1 MIKPIIAIAGSLYT
15 ETSIPFLG
23 NNFDYSNN
31 NYSKCIVQANGIP
44 IYLPVID
51 DLNII
56 ENQLSICDGLLL
68 PGGNDINPLLYNE
81 LPMPKLGKCNDFIDW
96 YQINLI
102 NKALEKKI
110 PILGVCRGAQV
121 INVACGGTIY
131 QDISYATN
139 SPLAHF
145 QNSHLSEKCHPIY
158 INTNT
163 TLNTILG
170 NRYIVNSAHHQ
181 CINKLAP
188 NFIISSISPDG
199 IIESIEMTNQPFV
212 IGVQWH
218 PEMLALKDN
227 RMLQLF
233 VVFVENCTNLNI

>member
-15 ETSIPFLG
+15 ETSTPFLG
-23 NNFDYSNN
+23 NNFDYNNN

-51 DLNII
+51 DLDTIQK
-56 ENQLSICDGLLL
+56 QLSICDGLLL

-102 NKALEKKI
+102 NIALEKNL

-131 QDISYATN
+131 QDISYAVN
-139 SPLAHF
+139 SPLNHI

-158 INTNT
+158 INA
-163 TLNTILG
+163 NTIL
-170 NRYIVNSAHHQ
+170 NNILENKYIVNSSHHQ

-188 NFIISSISPDG
+188 NFIISSVAPDG
-199 IIESIEMTNQPFV
+199 IIESIEMINKSFV

-227 RMLQLF
+227 KMLQLF
-233 VVFVENCTNLNI
+233 NAFVYNCTKFNI